1 MEEALSVRTVGVLQ
15 ISNFEAPYLNVS
27 VDQFQRMTWNLPS
40 ITTRRKVERNEL
52 MQTHISGDLNP
63 PAHWIFGRARGMET
77 RLTIRGA
84 SLSEM
89 QRVVCLRSPALTFM
103 CPASDL
109 QYTTSQFDSHKFKV
123 FSKCYGGGCNVGY
136 PYVATNWC
144 ILSLSTT
151 VKNVLHAYSYNK
163 TN

>member
-63 PAHWIFGRARGMET
+63 PAH
-77 RLTIRGA
+77 
-84 SLSEM
+84 
-89 QRVVCLRSPALTFM
+89 
-103 CPASDL
+103 
-109 QYTTSQFDSHKFKV
+109 
-123 FSKCYGGGCNVGY
+123 
-136 PYVATNWC
+136 
-144 ILSLSTT
+144 
-151 VKNVLHAYSYNK
+151 
-163 TN
+163 